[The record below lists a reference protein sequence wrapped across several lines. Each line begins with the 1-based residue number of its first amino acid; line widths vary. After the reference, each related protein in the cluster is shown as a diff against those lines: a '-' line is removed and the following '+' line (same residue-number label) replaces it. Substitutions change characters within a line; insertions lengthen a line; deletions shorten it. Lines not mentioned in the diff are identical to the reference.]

1 MQSPFTGG
9 ETKLLSEK
17 KEFEFRREKFQVVH
31 FFYKCID
38 TKEEFT
44 TSELDELNTN
54 QLYNQYREK
63 YSIPFPD
70 EVKETHEP

>member
-1 MQSPFTGG
+1 M
-9 ETKLLSEK
+9 L
-17 KEFEFRREKFQVVH
+17 H

-44 TSELDELNTN
+44 TAELDELNTN